1 MRKALTGKSR
11 YIVTPGVSKHRV
23 FVWLQQP
30 TLPDHALMVFARE
43 DDYFFGV
50 LHAKLHELWA
60 RGMGTQLR
68 EVESG
73 FRYTPTTTFETY
85 PFPWPPGREP
95 QDTPLVQAIAEAA
108 RDLVRQRDEWLHAP
122 GLGAAAL
129 KTRTLTALYNN
140 KAKAGF
146 EWLAAAHARLDQAVL
161 AAYGWPADLSD
172 SEILSHLLALNL
184 ARAAAQ
190 GTGK

>member
-1 MRKALTGKSR
+1 M
-11 YIVTPGVSKHRV
+11 
-23 FVWLQQP
+23 
-30 TLPDHALMVFARE
+30 
-43 DDYFFGV
+43 
-50 LHAKLHELWA
+50 
-60 RGMGTQLR
+60 
-68 EVESG
+68 
-73 FRYTPTTTFETY
+73 
-85 PFPWPPGREP
+85 
-95 QDTPLVQAIAEAA
+95 QAIAEAA

-122 GLGAAAL
+122 GLEAAAL

-146 EWLAAAHARLDQAVL
+146 EWLAAAHARLDRAVL